1 MGRFLLCALA
11 VLALGGVVAEA
22 SVEVVFQ
29 DGVVITG
36 ESISHSNGLYRL
48 DQGSRGILT
57 IPAKLVR
64 EFRYRGEAT
73 DIRQVG
79 KELGVRYVLE
89 GSVRKSGNQVRVSCQ
104 LVESENG
111 ITLWAERL
119 DRSQEV
125 LVHDHDEIGLG
136 GGSEDL

>member
-64 EFRYRGEAT
+64 E
-73 DIRQVG
+73 IRAPEIIEIDTGPVA
-79 KELGVRYVLE
+79 
-89 GSVRKSGNQVRVSCQ
+89 GSAVI
-104 LVESENG
+104 VEQKARAIDG
-111 ITLWAERL
+111 PI
-119 DRSQEV
+119 V
-125 LVHDHDEIGLG
+125 V
-136 GGSEDL
+136 